1 MRARVR
7 GECDGGRGGR
17 PARGGEGEG
26 EGSVRGW
33 GCGRCLV
40 SLDLC
45 ERDILARLV
54 AHYEAV
60 VLVRI
65 ARRDEPREEHL

>member
-1 MRARVR
+1 
-7 GECDGGRGGR
+7 
-17 PARGGEGEG
+17 
-26 EGSVRGW
+26 
-33 GCGRCLV
+33 LV

-54 AHYEAV
+54 AHDEAV